1 VPLSVGCDPSQ
12 DLFYKRKFIQSK
24 KGTIRDIFILE
35 RERDNKDDLSSFQA
49 QAIKINKLL
58 FSLV

>member
-24 KGTIRDIFILE
+24 KGTTRDIFILE